1 MSDRSLPASSRD
13 LQARDEPPNMLRVRV
28 GRVVE
33 VRITGW
39 GLLAAAFIA
48 MFPVAAGI
56 WAGQQRWRAA
66 RKQPA
71 VNDAAPETVGVEP
84 PSDHGRAANRA

>member
-1 MSDRSLPASSRD
+1 MV
-13 LQARDEPPNMLRVRV
+13 RVRI

-39 GLLAAAFIA
+39 GLLTAAFIA

-56 WAGQQRWRAA
+56 WAGQQRWRAT
-66 RKQPA
+66 RKRPA
-71 VNDAAPETVGVEP
+71 VSETAPRADGDAAPG
-84 PSDHGRAANRA
+84 DRGRAANRA

>member
-1 MSDRSLPASSRD
+1 
-13 LQARDEPPNMLRVRV
+13 MLRVRV

-66 RKQPA
+66 RKRPA
-71 VNDAAPETVGVEP
+71 VSDAAPKAEGDEAP
-84 PSDHGRAANRA
+84 GDPGRAANRAANRA

>member
-1 MSDRSLPASSRD
+1 MSDRNLPVPIKDAPR
-13 LQARDEPPNMLRVRV
+13 NMLRVRV

-48 MFPVAAGI
+48 MFPVGAGI
-56 WAGQQRWRAA
+56 WARHQYRLAA
-66 RKQPA
+66 LKTKA
-71 VNDAAPETVGVEP
+71 AAAPEAPESGEAEAPGDTE
-84 PSDHGRAANRA
+84 RAANRA

>member
-1 MSDRSLPASSRD
+1 
-13 LQARDEPPNMLRVRV
+13 MLRVRV

-71 VNDAAPETVGVEP
+71 VSDVAAKSDGDEAPGDPER
-84 PSDHGRAANRA
+84 SASRAANRA